1 MAKRVDYQNPLD
13 NLEEVYEKRNAQ
25 IRAWAKADQERADAL
40 IGVPTDITTFD
51 DWDVLEPDTGKVDPP
66 GGEWQLTEEP
76 KEEKKEEEKEEE
88 EQPDAVPASADA
100 IAEVTGAED
109 PDPTPEPQ
117 DPVKEEAKEEPKKAP
132 AKKAAA
138 APKEASSKA

>member
-1 MAKRVDYQNPLD
+1 MAKRVDYQNTLD
-13 NLEEVYEKRNAQ
+13 NLEEVHEKRKAQ

-51 DWDVLEPDTGKVDPP
+51 DWDVLEPDTGKVDPS

-76 KEEKKEEEKEEE
+76 KEEEEEE
-88 EQPDAVPASADA
+88 EQPDAVPASAES
-100 IAEVTGAED
+100 IASVTETED
-109 PDPTPEPQ
+109 PDPTPAPQ
-117 DPVKEEAKEEPKKAP
+117 DPVKEEVKEEPKKTP

>member
-13 NLEEVYEKRNAQ
+13 NLEEVYEKRNAE
-25 IRAWAKADQERADAL
+25 IRAWAKADQDQADAL
-40 IGVPTDITTFD
+40 IGVPIDLTTFD
-51 DWDVLEPDTGKVDPP
+51 DWDVLESSPPQDPP
-66 GGEWQLTEEP
+66 GGQWQLTDEGP
-76 KEEKKEEEKEEE
+76 EE

-100 IAEVTGAED
+100 IAEVTGTED

-117 DPVKEEAKEEPKKAP
+117 DPVKQEPKKVS

>member
-40 IGVPTDITTFD
+40 IGVPSDITTFD

-76 KEEKKEEEKEEE
+76 KEEEE

-117 DPVKEEAKEEPKKAP
+117 DPVKEEKKEEPKKAP

>member
-13 NLEEVYEKRNAQ
+13 NLEEVFEKRNAE

-40 IGVPTDITTFD
+40 IGVPSDITTFD

-76 KEEKKEEEKEEE
+76 KEEEE

-117 DPVKEEAKEEPKKAP
+117 DPVKEEKKEEPKKAP

>member
-51 DWDVLEPDTGKVDPP
+51 DWDVLEPDTGYKEPA
-66 GGEWQLTEEP
+66 GGEWQLTDEEP
-76 KEEKKEEEKEEE
+76 EEELAQIEVEPIEPESEEE
-88 EQPDAVPASADA
+88 P
-100 IAEVTGAED
+100 EVQE
-109 PDPTPEPQ
+109 
-117 DPVKEEAKEEPKKAP
+117 PVKEEVKEEPKKAP
-132 AKKAAA
+132 AKKVAA

>member
-13 NLEEVYEKRNAQ
+13 NLEEVFEKRNAE

-40 IGVPTDITTFD
+40 IGVPSDITTFD

-76 KEEKKEEEKEEE
+76 KEEEE

-117 DPVKEEAKEEPKKAP
+117 DPVKEEKKEEPKKAS